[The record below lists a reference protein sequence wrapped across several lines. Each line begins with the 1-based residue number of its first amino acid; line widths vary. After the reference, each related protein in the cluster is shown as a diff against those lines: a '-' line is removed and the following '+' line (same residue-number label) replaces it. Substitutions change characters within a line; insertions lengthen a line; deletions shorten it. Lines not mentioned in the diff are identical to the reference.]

1 MASYLWSKLEGSYD
15 GHYFPDYYGQ
25 QMPNLSAAYD
35 YGELTVHNDGYL
47 SNDRRHQAKVAAV
60 HVFPFRLTAGASAY
74 YRSGTP
80 LLAIGFSEL
89 NGNAFYL
96 SQRGTWGRTQPE
108 YEMDL
113 HLGYPIKIGGAEVN
127 LLVDVFHLLDRQ
139 GETGRDQSYNFDQT
153 VDVIDYATGKPLP
166 SIARGTPC
174 ASLVSPD
181 NAVTCNS
188 AFNTTNAWQDPRS
201 VRLGVRI
208 TF

>member
-80 LLAIGFSEL
+80 L
-89 NGNAFYL
+89 
-96 SQRGTWGRTQPE
+96 
-108 YEMDL
+108 
-113 HLGYPIKIGGAEVN
+113 
-127 LLVDVFHLLDRQ
+127 
-139 GETGRDQSYNFDQT
+139 
-153 VDVIDYATGKPLP
+153 P